1 MTNFIG
7 RMTGAAKLNVEI
19 YEEVEADTSATGQA
33 MAVVCLSALAMGI
46 GLTGALGAPSV
57 VEFLILVILALSS
70 WFVWA
75 FINYFIGARLFP
87 EPQTRAD
94 HGELL
99 RTMGFAQSP
108 RLLLLIGI
116 FPGFGVNETLGKVLV
131 FVISVWILITMIVAV
146 RQALDYKSTFRAG
159 AVCFVGLVVSGA
171 LLNLFL
177 GALFGLGLF
186 G

>member
-33 MAVVCLSALAMGI
+33 MAVVCLSSLAMGI
-46 GLTGALGAPSV
+46 GYTGALGAPSV
-57 VEFLILVILALSS
+57 ADILIMVLLALSS
-70 WFVWA
+70 WFIWA

-116 FPGFGVNETLGKVLV
+116 FPGFGVNETLGQVLA
-131 FVISVWILITMIVAV
+131 FAISVWMLSTMIVAV
-146 RQALDYKSTFRAG
+146 RQALDYKSTVRAG
-159 AVCFVGLVVSGA
+159 AVCFVGLMVSGI
-171 LLNLFL
+171 LLNLCL
-177 GALFGLGLF
+177 GVLVGIGVLG
-186 G
+186 

>member
-1 MTNFIG
+1 
-7 RMTGAAKLNVEI
+7 
-19 YEEVEADTSATGQA
+19 

-46 GLTGALGAPSV
+46 GFMGALGAPSV
-57 VEFLILVILALSS
+57 VDLLIMVVLALSS

-99 RTMGFAQSP
+99 RTLGFAQSP

-116 FPGFGVNETLGKVLV
+116 FPGFGFNGTLGGVLGL
-131 FVISVWILITMIVAV
+131 VISVWILITMTVAV

-159 AVCFVGLVVSGA
+159 AVCLS
-171 LLNLFL
+171 LIHI
-177 GALFGLGLF
+177 
-186 G
+186 

>member
-7 RMTGAAKLNVEI
+7 RMTGAAKLNVAI

-46 GLTGALGAPSV
+46 GFMGSLGAPSV
-57 VEFLILVILALSS
+57 VDLLIMVVLALSS

-116 FPGFGVNETLGKVLV
+116 FPGFGFNGTLGGVLGL
-131 FVISVWILITMIVAV
+131 VISVWILITMTIAV

-159 AVCFVGLVVSGA
+159 AVCFVC
-171 LLNLFL
+171 LLYTSPSPRD
-177 GALFGLGLF
+177 
-186 G
+186 